1 MTALRPQVANFR
13 EPARVIG
20 CMKLFILAAAL
31 VAATPTAAWAA
42 TDGTS
47 NTIMF
52 AKPHAFMD
60 YTDDALSAEVP
71 VRPTR

>member
-1 MTALRPQVANFR
+1 
-13 EPARVIG
+13 
-20 CMKLFILAAAL
+20 MKLFILAAAL

-60 YTDDALSAEVP
+60 YTDDALSTEVP
-71 VRPTR
+71 VPPTR

>member
-1 MTALRPQVANFR
+1 
-13 EPARVIG
+13 
-20 CMKLFILAAAL
+20 MKLFLLAAAL
-31 VAATPTAAWAA
+31 FAATPTAAWAVA
-42 TDGTS
+42 DGTS